1 VQRNTNNN
9 GKADS
14 KVLTSLF
21 LRFPSGEWCL
31 MMIELRDA
39 RPIARML
46 AGLSDPSRL
55 MIALCLLQR
64 PHYVGELSA
73 ILRIPVV
80 NVSHHLG
87 VLKQAGLVEDSR
99 EGRRVLYRLREEV
112 LDAASGPNPQT
123 VLNLGPYRLWIT
135 EPPPVQPMEWPR
147 GRRRGRPRR
156 HKRPPES
163 PRKRSSGG

>member
-1 VQRNTNNN
+1 
-9 GKADS
+9 
-14 KVLTSLF
+14 
-21 LRFPSGEWCL
+21 
-31 MMIELRDA
+31 MIELREA
-39 RPIARML
+39 RPVARML

-64 PHYVGELSA
+64 PHYVGELSE

-87 VLKQAGLVEDSR
+87 VLKQAGLVEDTR

-112 LDAASGPNPQT
+112 LDATSGPSPQT

-147 GRRRGRPRR
+147 GRGRGRPRR
-156 HKRPPES
+156 HKRPS
-163 PRKRSSGG
+163 GRQSKRSPKE